1 MITFKLIALIVA
13 IVLVLIEAAWVV
25 VLMIKRP
32 HDTETQE
39 AINNFISDTKEVLK
53 DIEELEGDEDGT
65 NR

>member
-32 HDTETQE
+32 HDIETQE